1 MVVSL
6 KHARVTIIGLG
17 LMGGSL
23 AGALKKRGDCREVWG
38 VARREETIKEAL
50 RRGFIHAGTCD
61 LAEGV
66 EQADLVVLATP
77 VRTILELIPQV
88 GALAT
93 SGCLLMDLGS
103 TKAKI
108 VEAMESLPPRLQ
120 AVGGHPMC
128 GKEAPGLDAS
138 EADLYQGVTF
148 VLTPLQRTGSEAL
161 ALAQELVEAVGA
173 RPVLMDAERHDRLVA
188 AVSHLP
194 YLLSAGLVA
203 ATEEAAAEDSLV
215 WELAASGFRDTS
227 RLAASDVTMML
238 DILLTNRQA
247 VRETLSRFTHQL
259 NAVADLLEAGDE
271 GGLRSLLEQAQ
282 KRRERM
288 FLR

>member
-128 GKEAPGLDAS
+128 GKEAPGLEAS

-259 NAVADLLEAGDE
+259 NAVADLLEADDE
-271 GGLRSLLEQAQ
+271 EGLRSLMERAQ
-282 KRRERM
+282 KRRGRM
-288 FLR
+288 FL

>member
-1 MVVSL
+1 MAVSL
-6 KHARVTIIGLG
+6 KHTRVTIIGLG

-38 VARREETIKEAL
+38 VARREETIEEAL
-50 RRGFIHAGTCD
+50 RRDFIHAGTCD

-66 EQADLVVLATP
+66 EQAGLVVLATP
-77 VRTILELIPQV
+77 VRTVLELIPQV
-88 GALAT
+88 GALAPA
-93 SGCLLMDLGS
+93 GCLLMDLGS
-103 TKAKI
+103 TKARI

-128 GKEAPGLDAS
+128 GKEASGLEAA

-148 VLTPLQRTGSEAL
+148 VLTPLRRTSSEAL
-161 ALAQELVEAVGA
+161 ILAQELIEAVGA
-173 RPVLMDAERHDRLVA
+173 RPLLMDAGHHDRLVA

-203 ATEEAAAEDSLV
+203 ATEEAAAEDPAV

-247 VRETLSRFTHQL
+247 VREALSRFARQL
-259 NAVADLLEAGDE
+259 NAVADLLEADDE
-271 GGLRSLLEQAQ
+271 EGLRSLMEQVQ
-282 KRRERM
+282 KRREGM
-288 FLR
+288 FR

>member
-1 MVVSL
+1 VAVSL
-6 KHARVTIIGLG
+6 KHTRVTIIGLG

-38 VARREETIKEAL
+38 VARREETIEEAL
-50 RRGFIHAGTCD
+50 RRDFIHAGTCD

-66 EQADLVVLATP
+66 EQAGLVVLATP
-77 VRTILELIPQV
+77 VRTVLELIPQV
-88 GALAT
+88 GALAPA
-93 SGCLLMDLGS
+93 GCLLMDLGS
-103 TKAKI
+103 TKARI

-128 GKEAPGLDAS
+128 GKEASGLEAA

-148 VLTPLQRTGSEAL
+148 VLTPLRRTSSEAL
-161 ALAQELVEAVGA
+161 ILAQELIEAVGA
-173 RPVLMDAERHDRLVA
+173 RPLLMDAGHHDRLVA

-203 ATEEAAAEDSLV
+203 ATEEAAAEDPAV

-247 VRETLSRFTHQL
+247 VREALSRFARQL
-259 NAVADLLEAGDE
+259 NAVADLLEADDE
-271 GGLRSLLEQAQ
+271 EGLRSLMEQVQ
-282 KRRERM
+282 KRREGM
-288 FLR
+288 FR

>member
-1 MVVSL
+1 MGL
-6 KHARVTIIGLG
+6 KDARVVIVGLG

-23 AGALKKRGDCREVWG
+23 AGALKRRVACREVWG
-38 VARREETIKEAL
+38 VTRREETIKEAL
-50 RRGFIHAGTCD
+50 RRGLIDVGTCD

-66 EQADLVVLATP
+66 GQADLIVLATP
-77 VRTILELIPQV
+77 VRTILELVPQV

-108 VEAMESLPPRLQ
+108 VEAMEALPPHLQ

-128 GKEAPGLDAS
+128 GKEASGLEVA
-138 EADLYQGVTF
+138 EADLYEEATF
-148 VLTPLQRTGSEAL
+148 VLTPLQRTRPEAL
-161 ALAQELVEAVGA
+161 TLAQELVETVGA
-173 RPVLMDAERHDRLVA
+173 RSMLMDAERHDRLVA

-194 YLLSAGLVA
+194 YLLSVSLVA
-203 ATEEAAAEDSLV
+203 TAEEVAAEDELA

-247 VRETLSRFTHQL
+247 VGETLSRFAHQL
-259 NAVADLLEAGDE
+259 SAIAHLLEADDE
-271 GGLRSLLEQAQ
+271 ERLRRSMEQVRE
-282 KRRERM
+282 RRERM
-288 FLR
+288 FR